1 MFHHRQIIYPWESRS
16 DGRLSIVPL
25 FPISSVTCYVA
36 PTKSGTTY
44 CFSSVSLL
52 LLYFPSFFLSFFQ
65 WILSKLVLRTAL
77 VDFIQIWHIAG
88 PVPEVEPPTKFFNF
102 GRAKF
107 RLTRKNGFEFST
119 FSDRLEIWYLEYIRY
134 HETSW
139 PQWNLSV
146 IEISGERNFV

>member
-1 MFHHRQIIYPWESRS
+1 MATVYRRIIFRNTNTDVYCCVCTVFHHSSNYIPEHEVSGIYCFCRVSYYYYYS
-16 DGRLSIVPL
+16 Y
-25 FPISSVTCYVA
+25 YVA

-77 VDFIQIWHIAG
+77 VDFIHIWHIAG
-88 PVPEVEPPTKFFNF
+88 PVPEVEPPTKFLNF

-107 RLTRKNGFEFST
+107 RLTRKNGRIFKFLRSA
-119 FSDRLEIWYLEYIRY
+119 
-134 HETSW
+134 
-139 PQWNLSV
+139 WNLVSRV
-146 IEISGERNFV
+146 Y